1 MSRNNLSNK
10 KRANIPIILLLE
22 VFDIID
28 NKTECS
34 VYPTRTASP
43 LFNQLEKFRRVSFGT
58 LKERRE
64 NAPTVDEKV
73 FSSFLTDILHEQK
86 GQD

>member
-1 MSRNNLSNK
+1 M
-10 KRANIPIILLLE
+10 ILLLE

-34 VYPTRTASP
+34 VYPTRTTSP
-43 LFNQLEKFRRVSFGT
+43 LFNQLEESRSASFGT